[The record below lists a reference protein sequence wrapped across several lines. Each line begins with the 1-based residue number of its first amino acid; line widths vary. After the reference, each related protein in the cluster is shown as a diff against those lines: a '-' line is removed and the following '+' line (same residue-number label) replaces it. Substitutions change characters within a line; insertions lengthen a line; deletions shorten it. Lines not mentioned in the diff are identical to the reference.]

1 MPLPSARTIFIGGIV
16 VIGAAFGC
24 LMWHL
29 PEAKPPSGGTDATAP
44 GALARPGRPSAVGP
58 AEGPG
63 GRPSATAPAPK
74 PAPKR
79 RKVQGNPVDDLLDRW
94 DALVAERKGPED
106 KMALV
111 KEALEKLDGAGLG
124 DFIAE
129 LHARRGGDALD
140 WLVAQAADKLFRG
153 PGAERGR
160 RWARG
165 LADEK
170 FKERLLF
177 EAGFRFT
184 GAGFQEYL
192 LSVSPVAAQE
202 SLLAGFCSALAEGDP
217 AHALK
222 EYAALKPK
230 EVTNY
235 GMKDIMKHLPEKA
248 DFAQVSTLYPDDA
261 KTLAKEIRTEMLKR
275 WASFRP
281 EEALAFVSANSP
293 KVHADQTALVVQDW
307 SARDAG
313 AAAAWVAKQ
322 PAGAPQDYGYVGL
335 ARQAL
340 PGSVTEAWKLASKVG
355 DLDRR
360 VAIATEVYLVWE
372 KKDARAAGAAWDTL
386 FRNVGR

>member
-1 MPLPSARTIFIGGIV
+1 MPLPPARTIFIGGIAI
-16 VIGAAFGC
+16 IGAVLGY
-24 LMWHL
+24 LML
-29 PEAKPPSGGTDATAP
+29 RAPDTKPPLGGADGPAP
-44 GALARPGRPSAVGP
+44 GALARPVRTAEASP
-58 AEGPG
+58 AEAPG
-63 GRPSATAPAPK
+63 GKPSTAAPAPK

-79 RKVQGNPVDDLLDRW
+79 QKVAGSPVDDLLDRW

-111 KEALEKLDGAGLG
+111 KEALEKLDVAGLG

-160 RWARG
+160 QWVRG

-170 FKERLLF
+170 FKQRLLF

-184 GAGFQEYL
+184 GTGFQEYL

-230 EVTNY
+230 DVTNY

-248 DFAQVSTLYPDDA
+248 DFAQVSTLYPDDV

-322 PAGAPQDYGYVGL
+322 PAGASQDYGYAGL

-340 PGSVTEAWKLASKVG
+340 PGSITEAWKLASKVG

-360 VAIATEVYLVWE
+360 IAIATEVYLVWE
-372 KKDARAAGAAWDTL
+372 KRDARAAGTAWDTL
-386 FRNVGR
+386 FKNVRR